1 MNDSYPSTL
10 SVLQHADSMFPSGA
24 VSFSWGLEALCNRS
38 IIVESNRLFEFI
50 SAHLLSRWSCLDR
63 PIIAHAHAAG
73 NNTSILT
80 KLDRNLEAQSLST
93 EQRLGSTQMGGALLS
108 VHARTGTPGASNYI
122 DLIARQQAFG
132 HIPVIQGLI
141 WHGLGF
147 SKKQAL
153 MMSAHGLCTGI
164 LGAAIR
170 LSIIGHINAQVIHT
184 RIVPVIEEVLLLPI
198 PAPEDVHSFIP
209 QIEIA
214 SMNHENDEIRL
225 FIN

>member
-24 VSFSWGLEALCNRS
+24 FSFSWRLEAICNRS

-80 KLDRNLEAQSLST
+80 ELDRNLEAQSLST

-141 WHGLGF
+141 LITMVV
-147 SKKQAL
+147 L
-153 MMSAHGLCTGI
+153 LCYAHGT
-164 LGAAIR
+164 
-170 LSIIGHINAQVIHT
+170 IHVQQQT
-184 RIVPVIEEVLLLPI
+184 MVLLQVQLVHI
-198 PAPEDVHSFIP
+198 LFLQQDVKCQKELMFMVI
-209 QIEIA
+209 
-214 SMNHENDEIRL
+214 
-225 FIN
+225 